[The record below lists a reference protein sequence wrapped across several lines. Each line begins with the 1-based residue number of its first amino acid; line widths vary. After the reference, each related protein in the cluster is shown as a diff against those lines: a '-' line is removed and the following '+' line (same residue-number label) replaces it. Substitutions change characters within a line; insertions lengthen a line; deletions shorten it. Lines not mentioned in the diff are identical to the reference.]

1 MKWIVSGRKIARTKG
16 MRLRAAVA
24 CELEES
30 FKKIAWIL
38 ITNYIRKMHR
48 YNIEIVTLHI
58 ARLIV
63 GFIPLERNKG
73 LKKRKKK
80 SPFSR
85 RTIEEEEVVDGCCT
99 RCNITRWKKCS

>member
-1 MKWIVSGRKIARTKG
+1 

-38 ITNYIRKMHR
+38 ITNYIRKVHR

-58 ARLIV
+58 ARPYFRLT
-63 GFIPLERNKG
+63 IPLDLYFWRE
-73 LKKRKKK
+73 
-80 SPFSR
+80 
-85 RTIEEEEVVDGCCT
+85 T
-99 RCNITRWKKCS
+99 RD